1 VGKIGDLPGRANT
14 ATSAPKHSDAII
26 IGNFA
31 VAGDDCAWKESF
43 LVSLRKLHA
52 SFDGFLKQHLTISV
66 LASIRDRT
74 LA

>member
-1 VGKIGDLPGRANT
+1 
-14 ATSAPKHSDAII
+14 
-26 IGNFA
+26 
-31 VAGDDCAWKESF
+31 
-43 LVSLRKLHA
+43 LRKLHT